1 MMNPEPSF
9 GALRAQKSFRKSSA
23 PTAAGSRHRRLLQAG
38 GGGVMARTA
47 ARTTQA
53 DIARAIRAA
62 KQAGA
67 KGVEVRPDG
76 TIHISL
82 DGGKRPVE
90 TWPEEVVL

>member
-1 MMNPEPSF
+1 
-9 GALRAQKSFRKSSA
+9 
-23 PTAAGSRHRRLLQAG
+23 
-38 GGGVMARTA
+38 MARTA

-53 DIARAIRAA
+53 DIARALRAA

-67 KGVEVRPDG
+67 KAEVLPDG

-90 TWPEEVVL
+90 TRPDEVVL

>member
-1 MMNPEPSF
+1 
-9 GALRAQKSFRKSSA
+9 
-23 PTAAGSRHRRLLQAG
+23 
-38 GGGVMARTA
+38 MARTA

-53 DIARAIRAA
+53 DIARALRAA

-67 KGVEVRPDG
+67 KAVEVLPDG

-90 TWPEEVVL
+90 TRPEEVVL

>member
-1 MMNPEPSF
+1 
-9 GALRAQKSFRKSSA
+9 
-23 PTAAGSRHRRLLQAG
+23 
-38 GGGVMARTA
+38 MARTA

-67 KGVEVRPDG
+67 TGVEVRPDG

-82 DGGKRPVE
+82 DGEKRRVE
-90 TWPEEVVL
+90 TRPEEVVL